1 MLFRYTAKDA
11 TGKTVSG
18 SVDAESQHGL
28 IENLRKQD
36 LIIISIVEEEPKVES
51 KKILIFGRRIK
62 AEDLVVFSRQLSTLV
77 NSGIPLSQSIRVLA
91 DQAENPKFKNVLYSV
106 NDDIETGLSLSEA
119 FARHPKVFSSLYINM
134 VRAGESSGTL
144 DAILDR
150 LASYLE
156 KTQALNR
163 KVRTALVYPIVVS
176 AMALAITTGLIL
188 FVVPTFKN
196 IFATLGGT
204 LPLPTRI
211 LILISDTL
219 KKYFFIIL
227 GFSVGAYFLLRQFI
241 QTEFGRFH
249 FDKTMLKLPVFGIL
263 FQKVAISK
271 FSRTLSTLIKS
282 GVPILTALDIVSKTA
297 GNKVIEKTIEASG
310 KNVREGEPF
319 SAPLE
324 RSGLFP
330 PMVVRMISVGE
341 KTGELEKMLAKIADF
356 YDEQVDAAVS
366 GLTAI
371 IEPLIIAFL
380 GLVIGFIVLAMFL
393 PILKL
398 TQLISK

>member
-1 MLFRYTAKDA
+1 MAKDTSGRTI
-11 TGKTVSG
+11 TGSI
-18 SVDAESQHGL
+18 DAESQHTL

-36 LIIISIVEEEPKVES
+36 LIIISIIEEEPKVES
-51 KKILIFGRRIK
+51 KKVVVFGKKIK
-62 AEDLVVFSRQLSTLV
+62 SEDLVVFSRQLATMV
-77 NSGIPLSQSIRVLA
+77 DSGIPLSQSVRVLA
-91 DQAENPKFKNVLYSV
+91 GQVENPKFKKILLSV

-119 FARHPKVFSSLYINM
+119 FARHQKVFSPLYINM
-134 VRAGESSGTL
+134 VKAGESSGNL
-144 DAILDR
+144 DTILDR

-163 KVRTALVYPIVVS
+163 KVRTALVYPLVVS
-176 AMALAITTGLIL
+176 SMAVAITTALIL

-204 LPLPTRI
+204 LPLPTQI
-211 LILISDTL
+211 LIAISDTL
-219 KKYFFIIL
+219 KKYFFLIA
-227 GFSVGAYFLLRQFI
+227 GFLIAAYFLLNQFI
-241 QTEFGRFH
+241 HTEFGRFH
-249 FDKTMLKLPVFGIL
+249 FDRVLLRLPVFGVL
-263 FQKVAISK
+263 FRKVAISK

-282 GVPILTALDIVSKTA
+282 GVPILTALDIVSKTT
-297 GNKVIEKTIEASG
+297 GNKIIEYAIESSG

-324 RSGLFP
+324 RSKLFP
-330 PMVVRMISVGE
+330 PMVIRMISVGE
-341 KTGELEKMLAKIADF
+341 KTGELEKMLSKIADF
-356 YDEQVDAAVS
+356 YDEQVDATVA
-366 GLTAI
+366 GLTAML
-371 IEPLIIAFL
+371 EPLIIAFL